1 MDGEGTKYGDMSS
14 KHLMTQ
20 EHVEVNSTTRIIQRL
35 SHIREKQRVTKR
47 NGKKVGEINMYVKRS
62 LKKTEK
68 VINR

>member
-35 SHIREKQRVTKR
+35 SHIREKQRVTKTKNKER
-47 NGKKVGEINMYVKRS
+47 GRERGKE
-62 LKKTEK
+62 
-68 VINR
+68 